1 MAGYIIAD
9 VEITHPTE
17 YEEYRK
23 KVMPTL
29 EAFGGKFLVRGG
41 TSEPLEGNRTPG
53 RLVILEFASVARAKE
68 WWGSANYRPAKRMR
82 QAAART
88 RMIVVE
94 GI

>member
-1 MAGYIIAD
+1 MAGYIIVD

-41 TSEPLEGNRTPG
+41 ASETLEGDWTSG
-53 RLVILEFASVARAKE
+53 RLVSLEFASVARAKE
-68 WWGSANYRPAKRMR
+68 WWGSESYRPAKRMR
-82 QAAART
+82 QAASRT

-94 GI
+94 GT